1 MSEKRTRRRFE
12 RRAKNLPYGATEL
25 GSKVL
30 SYNFVEF
37 SDYMRSRDAPKPPAG
52 LEAVIRQLDAD
63 DLALAALGPL
73 LHQIDVGWD
82 ERDRSAL
89 MKVHLA
95 VGKALR
101 DRAELREL
109 LTHQKKAHDR
119 IAKAAN
125 KHREFARARK
135 TWKYRVL
142 DWQESDCCYA
152 GIWLVDCALA
162 LDFFDLDERGFP
174 KIADDH
180 KAAVDQL
187 REELTYRDPIF
198 LPSLKPPKPWTG
210 WRNRLN
216 DGER

>member
-1 MSEKRTRRRFE
+1 MSGKRTRERFK
-12 RRAKNLPYGATEL
+12 RRAKGLPYGATEL

-30 SYNFVEF
+30 SYNFVAF

-52 LEAVIRQLDAD
+52 LERVVRQLDPD

-101 DRAELREL
+101 DRAELRDL
-109 LTHQKKAHDR
+109 LKHDKKAHDR

-125 KHREFARARK
+125 KHREFVRARK
-135 TWKYRVL
+135 QHPTWKYRVL
-142 DWQESDCCYA
+142 NWQESDCCYA
-152 GIWLVDCALA
+152 GIWLVDCAMA
-162 LDFFDLDERGFP
+162 LDFFVLAQARRRAG
-174 KIADDH
+174 
-180 KAAVDQL
+180 QL
-187 REELTYRDPIF
+187 AH
-198 LPSLKPPKPWTG
+198 G
-210 WRNRLN
+210 G
-216 DGER
+216 DGRSAE